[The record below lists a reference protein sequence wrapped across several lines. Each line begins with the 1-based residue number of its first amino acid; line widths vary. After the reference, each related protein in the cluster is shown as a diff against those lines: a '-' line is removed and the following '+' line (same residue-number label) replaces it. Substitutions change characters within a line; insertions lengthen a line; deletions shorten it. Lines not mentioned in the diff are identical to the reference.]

1 LKFISFCSSLK
12 VLFKKLGLHIVTTL
26 EGLGSQEFT
35 PIALNQTDL
44 LATGSHD
51 GIVRIWNTTSGHLE
65 KLLEGHEERVNTV
78 AFSHDNF
85 LASGSDDKT
94 VLIWSTVTGQLVK
107 RLRGHNEKVNAVA
120 FNHGNLFVSGCSR
133 GRVRLVRTD
142 TWKLIEEFRKVI
154 CFLGL
159 WGFLFLWKV
168 GWGKSLKCVTSKNNS
183 NTSVK
188 IEPKKEI
195 ALKLR
200 GCKIEKKLKI
210 RIKIE

>member
-1 LKFISFCSSLK
+1 
-12 VLFKKLGLHIVTTL
+12 
-26 EGLGSQEFT
+26 
-35 PIALNQTDL
+35 
-44 LATGSHD
+44 
-51 GIVRIWNTTSGHLE
+51 
-65 KLLEGHEERVNTV
+65 
-78 AFSHDNF
+78 
-85 LASGSDDKT
+85 
-94 VLIWSTVTGQLVK
+94 
-107 RLRGHNEKVNAVA
+107 
-120 FNHGNLFVSGCSR
+120 
-133 GRVRLVRTD
+133 VRTD